1 MNEMSPSQNADNEY
15 DERQVTN
22 LTSLDSIVT
31 ATPFQ

>member
-1 MNEMSPSQNADNEY
+1 MNEMSPSQNANKEY

-31 ATPFQ
+31 AIPFQ